1 MRTSRATR
9 SRLVPLVAA
18 VAVALAACGSLA
30 PVYTAEPGPFLGPL
44 EPGAIRYSCGKFP
57 FDPTIFEGPA
67 TDGQADTPFA
77 AALRRLIEPP
87 SDPVLPKTGW
97 RLLGSDVDSAEF
109 VTGTPNE
116 GLTIVS
122 IEPWEG
128 LLRATEGGSCQPKL
142 VYPPNIGLAT
152 WVLDAGDR
160 ALTPA
165 STTFFALVTERDCAS
180 GRAAIGRILGPTI
193 AFLDDRI
200 LVAFGVRPQT
210 GGGAHTCQGNPP
222 VPIRV
227 ELGQPIGDRML
238 VDPAMLPVVEFPIA
252 G

>member
-1 MRTSRATR
+1 MRASRATG
-9 SRLVPLVAA
+9 SHLVLLIAA
-18 VAVALAACGSLA
+18 AAVALAACGSLA
-30 PVYTAEPGPFLGPL
+30 PIYTAEPGPFLGPL
-44 EPGAIRYSCGKFP
+44 EPGAIRYSCGEFP
-57 FDPTIFEGPA
+57 FDPAILDEPE
-67 TDGQADTPFA
+67 TDEQADTPFA

-87 SDPVLPKTGW
+87 ANPVLPKTGW
-97 RLLGSDVDSAEF
+97 RLLGSDDDSAEF
-109 VTGTPNE
+109 VTGTLDE

-128 LLRATEGGSCQPKL
+128 LLRATEGGTCQPKL

-160 ALTPA
+160 ALAPA
-165 STTFFALVTERDCAS
+165 STTFFALVTEQDCAS

-193 AFLDDRI
+193 TFLDDRV

-210 GGGAHTCQGNPP
+210 GGGANTCQGNPP

-227 ELGQPIGDRML
+227 ELGQPLGDRTL
-238 VDPAMLPVVEFPIA
+238 VDPAMLPVAEFRIP